1 MGEASRKASPILDV
15 AALAQLGADEAA
27 RRGLRAIIREGR
39 KSGLD
44 VVQVAGVTISA
55 GARSSQ
61 QVQQQGPKPR
71 RRRPKTAAAPQ
82 KQASKE
88 KFEQTRLRRKLFAVL
103 PIINQ
108 VMGAHI
114 RAPAEEPAPPP
125 TEASAGAVPPGKT
138 PTTPEVS
145 PARPSVPAQEQVGAR
160 QDERQQQPARAGADP
175 EPAHAQEQQQQLSK
189 GGRREGGSSSRQ
201 MDTELSPTRE
211 VGRWITGIQRDREA
225 PNSGRSKSKSS
236 KKGWEK
242 SSKKGGKSLFD
253 SADIWDG

>member
-71 RRRPKTAAAPQ
+71 RRRPKTAAQ

-114 RAPAEEPAPPP
+114 RAPAEEPASPPK
-125 TEASAGAVPPGKT
+125 EASAGAVPPAKT
-138 PTTPEVS
+138 GGTPEVS
-145 PARPSVPAQEQVGAR
+145 PAQPSVPAQEQVGAR

-242 SSKKGGKSLFD
+242 SSKKGGKALFE